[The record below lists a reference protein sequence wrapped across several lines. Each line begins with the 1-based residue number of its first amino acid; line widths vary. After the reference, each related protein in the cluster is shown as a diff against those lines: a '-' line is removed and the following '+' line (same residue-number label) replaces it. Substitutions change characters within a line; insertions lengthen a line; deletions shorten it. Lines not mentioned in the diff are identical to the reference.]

1 MPIPDALFVFI
12 EISYKM
18 YFTIVLGW
26 LKYEEFVIV
35 YNTKYDVSSAINVAE
50 SLRAMKYSVGSVKQ

>member
-1 MPIPDALFVFI
+1 MPVPDALFVFV
-12 EISYKM
+12 EFSYKM
-18 YFTIVLGW
+18 HFVIVLGW
-26 LKYEEFVIV
+26 LKYKEFVIV

>member
-1 MPIPDALFVFI
+1 MPVPDALFVFI

-18 YFTIVLGW
+18 YFIIVLGW
-26 LKYEEFVIV
+26 LKYQEFVIA

-50 SLRAMKYSVGSVKQ
+50 SLRAMKYFVGSVEQ